1 MVTQPVSTTKDWR
14 EMKKQAFAM
23 VPDNLH
29 DHIPVR
35 ITDGGRSVRIGKSRV
50 TLPVLIRS
58 YQNGDDVEC
67 LANHVFPHLKQDDV
81 QAVIEYYESADGS
94 WIDPYIDGLYTAAEL
109 SYEDHKRRWE
119 AGEFGV
125 RRFGSD
131 SPNGSNE

>member
-1 MVTQPVSTTKDWR
+1 MEDAPFESANLELRFPFSSGHIKD
-14 EMKKQAFAM
+14 
-23 VPDNLH
+23 
-29 DHIPVR
+29 
-35 ITDGGRSVRIGKSRV
+35 
-50 TLPVLIRS
+50 
-58 YQNGDDVEC
+58 GDDVEC
-67 LANHVFPHLKQDDV
+67 LANHVFPHLKQNDV